1 MIIKTSKDYIDD
13 LQNLYPQID
22 RKDLEKIMNYQFR
35 QLYLHNSYGG
45 DTFIQDKEIWMYV
58 GFLRKDSVSYFN
70 YYAKKLSKKIR
81 ILYKR
86 KKIKWNG
93 YYYFTMTDSQYQEY
107 LSQQKSKGRKR
118 TYFRMKHIF
127 MFRIEDECRIRQHEA
142 KYVFKIKSP
151 YDLGFL
157 KYYKEVKL
165 KNPELIE
172 IRSPLKFKD
181 ILVTNNKFL
190 NYEKQSN

>member
-1 MIIKTSKDYIDD
+1 MLIKTSKDYIDD

-45 DTFIQDKEIWMYV
+45 DTFIQDKELWMYI
-58 GFLRKDSVSYFN
+58 GFLRYDSISYFN
-70 YYAKKLSKKIR
+70 YYAKKLCRKIR

-86 KKIKWNG
+86 KKIKWDG
-93 YYYFTMTDSQYQEY
+93 YYYFCMTENQYQEY
-107 LSQQKSKGRKR
+107 LSQNKSKGRKK
-118 TYFRMKHIF
+118 TYYTLSNIF
-127 MFRIEDECRIRQHEA
+127 LFRIKDECSIREHSC
-142 KYVFKIKSP
+142 KYVFRIKSQ

-157 KYYKEVKL
+157 KYYKEVTL
-165 KNPELIE
+165 KNPELLE
-172 IRSPLKFKD
+172 IRNPLKFKD
-181 ILVTNNKFL
+181 ILVTNNKYL

>member
-45 DTFIQDKEIWMYV
+45 DTFIQDKEIWMYI
-58 GFLRKDSVSYFN
+58 GFLRKDSVSYFS

-86 KKIKWNG
+86 KKLQWDG
-93 YYYFTMTDSQYQEY
+93 YYYFTMTDNQYQEY

-118 TYFRMKHIF
+118 TYFKMSHIF
-127 MFRIEDECRIRQHEA
+127 MFRIEDECRIRQHNN
-142 KYVFKIKSP
+142 KYIFRIRSP

-157 KYYKEVKL
+157 KYYKDVKL
-165 KNPELIE
+165 KNPELLE

-181 ILVTNNKFL
+181 ILVTNNNFL
-190 NYEKQSN
+190 NYEKQLD

>member
-1 MIIKTSKDYIDD
+1 MQIKTSKDYIDD

-86 KKIKWNG
+86 KKLKWDG
-93 YYYFTMTDSQYQEY
+93 YYYFTMTDNQYQEY
-107 LSQQKSKGRKR
+107 LLQQKSKGRRR
-118 TYFRMKHIF
+118 TYFNMNNIF
-127 MFRIEDECRIRQHEA
+127 MFKIEYECRIRQHDS
-142 KYVFKIKSP
+142 KYIFKIKSP

-172 IRSPLKFKD
+172 IRKPLNFKD